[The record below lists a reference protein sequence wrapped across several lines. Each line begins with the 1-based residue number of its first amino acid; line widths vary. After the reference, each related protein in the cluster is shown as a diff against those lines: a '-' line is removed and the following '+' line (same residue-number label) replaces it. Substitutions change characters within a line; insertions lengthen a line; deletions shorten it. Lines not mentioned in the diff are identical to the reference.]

1 MDTRNIDQNIDRT
14 LELLRQQPDT
24 GNDELFRQQLWQ
36 RIEAKYSVEDS
47 FAILFVHNYRKA
59 IMAVLVGLNMFA
71 GAFFIRGVVSGS
83 NDRATQLKTV
93 AQEYSLV
100 SDVLTY
106 SIDDESNQ

>member
-1 MDTRNIDQNIDRT
+1 MDTRSINQDIDRT
-14 LELLRQQPDT
+14 FELLRQQPDI

-47 FAILFVHNYRKA
+47 FVTLFVHNYRKA
-59 IMAVLVGLNMFA
+59 IVAVLVGLNMFA

-83 NDRATQLKTV
+83 SDRATQLKTL

-106 SIDDESNQ
+106 SVDEESK